1 LTGRPTTWCKFV
13 ADVMRCDPSFFRA
26 SLVATVSLLL
36 CTVLSGCHKAHSVTL
51 NWRASKSAN
60 VVAYNIYRRPDY
72 SSAFVKIAS
81 RVPGPTY
88 EDRLLMNGRSYV
100 YAVTAV
106 DQSGH
111 ESSFS
116 AEVRATIP

>member
-1 LTGRPTTWCKFV
+1 MSYDLSVFRTLRLTTF
-13 ADVMRCDPSFFRA
+13 S
-26 SLVATVSLLL
+26 SSLLL
-36 CTVLSGCHKAHSVTL
+36 CSALAGCHRAHSVTL
-51 NWRASKSAN
+51 NWRTPTSDS

-81 RVPGPTY
+81 RVPAPPY
-88 EDRLLMNGRSYV
+88 EDRLVMNGRTYI

-106 DQSGH
+106 DQSGY